1 MMIESLGDTRSES
14 KEIKVERRV
23 SYPRRMISSIS
34 YLHSIVRL
42 MNTLFVDLASSKQ
55 TMAIV
60 TDEAALASVGIE
72 SRTGEEVLL
81 PTIDSLLATA
91 NLQYKDLHRIAST
104 TGPGGFMSLRVG
116 ISLVNALS
124 SSLHIPLA
132 GIHLSD
138 VWKERTTEET
148 MLWAHS
154 TKQSLLFIRG
164 FGNLEKKW
172 PEPALISV
180 GDLGSA
186 LTEKT
191 PYVGELIDSQQDQLP
206 HLQSIDTLQPLETI
220 LPRILNSLSYTKN
233 PLLPWYG
240 RGA

>member
-1 MMIESLGDTRSES
+1 
-14 KEIKVERRV
+14 
-23 SYPRRMISSIS
+23 
-34 YLHSIVRL
+34 

-60 TDEAALASVGIE
+60 TDEAVLTSADIE
-72 SRTGEEVLL
+72 SRTEAVLL
-81 PTIDSLLATA
+81 PTIDSLLASA
-91 NLQYKDLHRIAST
+91 NLQYKDLNRIAST

-148 MLWAHS
+148 MLWVHS

-172 PEPALISV
+172 PEPALISID
-180 GDLGSA
+180 DLGSTL

-191 PYVGELIDSQQDQLP
+191 PYIGELIDSQKEQLP

-220 LPRILNSLSYTKN
+220 LPRILTSLSYTKN